1 MIFIRTHI
9 DPAILRIIKP
19 EPEAEAG
26 PESEPEPDSE

>member
-19 EPEAEAG
+19 ESEAG
-26 PESEPEPDSE
+26 PESEPDSE